1 MIGQLLDAAGQ
12 NGDLHFGRTG
22 IRIMT
27 MIIRYQFGL
36 DFFRERHD
44 VCFPFFRLCRSPC
57 LQPKPHTLL
66 RENREAGPVT
76 WKNYTRKWVTRLRPG
91 SRCRTRSASIPAGK
105 LLPPKRERSR
115 RRPGVPPK
123 SAM

>member
-12 NGDLHFGRTG
+12 NCDLHFGRTG

-57 LQPKPHTLL
+57 LQPKSHTLL

-76 WKNYTRKWVTRLRPG
+76 WKNYTRKWATRLRRGCSQPAYARDQVLRAV
-91 SRCRTRSASIPAGK
+91 SKDKHSI
-105 LLPPKRERSR
+105 ETIS
-115 RRPGVPPK
+115 
-123 SAM
+123 